1 MSKRLLF
8 EALIFVLI
16 CGAEVR
22 PVQAQSSAELGKG
35 TLHGAAPYG
44 SPINDERLY
53 VHGILN
59 QFEGRLSSD
68 PYFRW
73 DGQAWAGSDFNR
85 LWFKSEGRYNSEG
98 KNEVGDGDT
107 ELLYDKPISTYFNLQ
122 AGVRSDLDSRPNRT
136 WVALGVQG
144 LAVGNWNLEM
154 TGYASTEHRFAVKT
168 NASWDYRF
176 TQRLILQPQFETN
189 WYTRDEKSRGIG
201 AGLSDID
208 SGFRLR
214 YEFSRKFAPYVGI
227 AYQQF
232 FFTTGDMR
240 RQDGSSPSDVR
251 GLVGLRTW
259 F

>member
-1 MSKRLLF
+1 MSKLRPA
-8 EALIFVLI
+8 ALIFPLI
-16 CGAEVR
+16 CASQAI
-22 PVQAQSSAELGKG
+22 PLQAQSPAKLDKD

-44 SPINDERLY
+44 NPINDKRLY
-53 VHGILN
+53 LHGVLD
-59 QFEGRLSSD
+59 QLEGRLSSA

-73 DGQAWAGSDFNR
+73 DGQAWAGSDHNR
-85 LWFKSEGRYNSEG
+85 LWFKSEGRLNSEG

-122 AGVRSDLDSRPNRT
+122 AGVRSDLDSKPNRT
-136 WVALGVQG
+136 WVAFGIQG

-189 WYTRDEKSRGIG
+189 WYTRDEKSRGVG

-214 YEFSRKFAPYVGI
+214 YEFSRKLAPYVGI

-240 RQDGSSPSDVR
+240 RQNGSSTSDVR

>member
-1 MSKRLLF
+1 MSKLIF
-8 EALIFVLI
+8 ATGMFALI
-16 CGAEVR
+16 CAAEAR
-22 PVQAQSSAELGKG
+22 PVHAQSSTESAKG

-44 SPINDERLY
+44 NPIKDQRLY
-53 VHGILN
+53 VHGVLD
-59 QFEGRLSSD
+59 QFEGRISAA

-73 DGQAWAGSDFNR
+73 DGQAWVGNDFNR

-98 KNEVGDGDT
+98 KNKVGDGDT
-107 ELLYDKPISTYFNLQ
+107 ELLYDKPVSTYFNLQ
-122 AGVRSDLDSRPNRT
+122 AGVRSDLDSKPNRT

-144 LAVGNWNLEM
+144 LAVGNWNLEI
-154 TGYASTEHRFAVKT
+154 TGYASTEHRFAAKT
-168 NASWDYRF
+168 NASWNYRF
-176 TQRLILQPQFETN
+176 SQRLILQPQFETN
-189 WYTRDEKSRGIG
+189 FYTRDEKSRGIG

-227 AYQQF
+227 ADQQF

-240 RQDGSSPSDVR
+240 RQNGSSTSDIR
-251 GLVGLRTW
+251 GLVGFRTW